1 MSENN
6 QAPTPEEMGA
16 KLDEEIKETAQDW
29 TDNPEAS
36 NFSDLNKRADVK
48 VRRTLAGWVGADE
61 NADWKDV
68 GAKMDENTRSAIAG
82 WVGLEESADWPA
94 ITGSIESRIRQGL
107 ASAVH
112 AEPARAGEE
121 PAEPSWV
128 DIGSKIESDVRSWVA
143 GVVGTPEDADWGK
156 ISNEVVGKVKDAL
169 DKMRHSAKDKDVEDE
184 VRRAAQRI
192 SIEGEEAGGENP
204 PNVAS
209 TIDPVEKIE

>member
-1 MSENN
+1 IYATATLASFHAMLFAAHTGTVQLVRAATDEQLRMVGTFPNGHTATAIDVIWFNYHVHLRSHVADLRQWVNAEEIHKIPLGEQPARQNCVKGSRTTIQQVATGEKENAMSENN

-94 ITGSIESRIRQGL
+94 ITG
-107 ASAVH
+107 
-112 AEPARAGEE
+112 
-121 PAEPSWV
+121 
-128 DIGSKIESDVRSWVA
+128 
-143 GVVGTPEDADWGK
+143 
-156 ISNEVVGKVKDAL
+156 
-169 DKMRHSAKDKDVEDE
+169 
-184 VRRAAQRI
+184 
-192 SIEGEEAGGENP
+192 
-204 PNVAS
+204 
-209 TIDPVEKIE
+209 